1 MIRFNL
7 ENEYFEP
14 NKKSEMQVGKFLA
27 IQAFAKPHYLSLGFI
42 EDSRIEEGE
51 KLSEDDIKD
60 LEKLDPLRRAFKLAE
75 YAENATV
82 HGIKYIFE
90 KVQTNIETVFIYL

>member
-1 MIRFNL
+1 MDNRKETVRNFVITTT
-7 ENEYFEP
+7 
-14 NKKSEMQVGKFLA
+14 
-27 IQAFAKPHYLSLGFI
+27 
-42 EDSRIEEGE
+42 
-51 KLSEDDIKD
+51 
-60 LEKLDPLRRAFKLAE
+60 E